1 MAEQPDGI
9 VLRRHRDLVG
19 RHWQVWLRR
28 VLVGVVALVALLA
41 LLGFMGQT
49 PSTTTAKASPAS
61 LSVSAPD
68 TVRGGLLY
76 QARFTIRAHRSLK
89 DATLVLNRGWFD
101 GLTIDTIEPSPVNQA
116 SRNGAVVFELG
127 HVPAGSKYVLYME
140 YQVNPTTVSSRTL
153 RVRLEDGQR
162 KLVSLSRHFR
172 ILP

>member
-1 MAEQPDGI
+1 
-9 VLRRHRDLVG
+9 
-19 RHWQVWLRR
+19 
-28 VLVGVVALVALLA
+28 
-41 LLGFMGQT
+41 
-49 PSTTTAKASPAS
+49 
-61 LSVSAPD
+61 
-68 TVRGGLLY
+68 VRGGLLY

-153 RVRLEDGQR
+153 RVSLEDGQR
-162 KLVSLSRHFR
+162 RLVSLSRHFR

>member
-1 MAEQPDGI
+1 VAEQPDGI

-49 PSTTTAKASPAS
+49 PSTTTAKAAPAT

-153 RVRLEDGQR
+153 RVGLEDGQR
-162 KLVSLSRHFR
+162 RLVSLSRHFR

>member
-1 MAEQPDGI
+1 VADTPDGI
-9 VLRRHRDLVG
+9 VLRRHRDLEG
-19 RHWQVWLRR
+19 RHWEVWLRR

-49 PSTTTAKASPAS
+49 PSTTSAKAAPAT
-61 LSVSAPD
+61 LSVSVPS

-76 QARFTIRAHRSLK
+76 QARFTIRAHRALK
-89 DATLVLNRGWFD
+89 DAALVLNRGWFD
-101 GLTIDTIEPSPVNQA
+101 GLTIDTIEPSPLNQA
-116 SRNGAVVFELG
+116 SRNGAVAFELG

-153 RVRLEDGQR
+153 RVGLDDGQR
-162 KLVSLSRHFR
+162 TLVSLSRHFR